1 METIIQNPALAFIAV
16 ILTGILASLPGL
28 YATWIQRKRIKAEGV
43 KEDAQ
48 AAKIITEAYTKL
60 QASYVDM
67 IEAIRESYKEC
78 SEKMEILTIEVEEL
92 SKENEAL
99 RKQVK
104 VLELVIVD
112 LKEEVLKE

>member
-1 METIIQNPALAFIAV
+1 MESIIQNPVLAFIA
-16 ILTGILASLPGL
+16 ILATGILASLPGI
-28 YATWIQRKRIKAEGV
+28 YATWTQRKRIKAEGV
-43 KEDAQ
+43 TEDAQ

-78 SEKMEILTIEVEEL
+78 NEKMELLTNEVEEL
-92 SKENEAL
+92 HKENKAL
-99 RKQVK
+99 REQIK

-112 LKEEVLKE
+112 FKEEMLKE